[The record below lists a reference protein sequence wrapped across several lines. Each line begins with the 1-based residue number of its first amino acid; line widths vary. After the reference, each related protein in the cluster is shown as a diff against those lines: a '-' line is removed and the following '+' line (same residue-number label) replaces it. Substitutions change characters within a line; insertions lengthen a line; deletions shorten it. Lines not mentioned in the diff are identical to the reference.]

1 MSPSPDAGLDIQRLT
16 RVASGDASALAE
28 LYDHHASMLFG
39 LVCRIVRDRAEAED
53 VLQEVFLR
61 VWERAGTYNQVLGSP
76 SAWLARVARNRAID
90 RIRARAVRPE
100 LTDSDHLSSN
110 ATLDRDDN
118 PELSAALSQQRSVV
132 QSALASL
139 TPQQRKLIEHAYYLG
154 CTQSELAERF
164 SLPLGT
170 VKTRVRSAMLSL
182 RAHLGDT
189 LAGQS
194 HPTPAHNRKDE
205 QPA

>member
-1 MSPSPDAGLDIQRLT
+1 MPSSADAGPDIQRLT
-16 RVASGDASALAE
+16 RVAGGDATALAE
-28 LYDHHASMLFG
+28 LYDHHASSLFG

-76 SAWLARVARNRAID
+76 GAWLARVARNRAID

-100 LTDSDHLSSN
+100 LTDTDHVSTHP
-110 ATLDRDDN
+110 TLDRGAN
-118 PELSAALSQQRSVV
+118 PEVSAAVAQRQRAVRGALS
-132 QSALASL
+132 SL
-139 TPQQRKLIEHAYYLG
+139 TPEQRRLIEHAYYLG
-154 CTQSELAERF
+154 CSQSELAERF

-170 VKTRVRSAMLSL
+170 VKTRVRSAMISL
-182 RAHLGDT
+182 REQLEDT
-189 LAGQS
+189 WAPRA
-194 HPTPAHNRKDE
+194 HPTPPHNRKDE